1 MSFAGLPAA
10 LQAALTSRGYA
21 APTPVQTAV
30 LADDAAGQDLLVS
43 AQTGSGKTVAFGL
56 AMAPE
61 ILGEAERLPPPG
73 APLALVVAPTREL
86 ALQVKAE
93 LTWLYAPAGGRIA
106 SCVGGMDPIGEKR
119 QLLAGVHIVVGTPGR
134 LCDHLE
140 RGNLKPD
147 ALRVVVLDE
156 ADEMLD
162 LGFRE
167 ELEAILD
174 RLPPER
180 RTLMFSATVP
190 RAIAGLAKSY
200 QRDALRLEVGGG
212 GEAHGDITY
221 RAMLVAPHEIERAV
235 VNLLR
240 LENPPLAMVFCA
252 TRAAVARLHGNLAER
267 GFPAVALSGELT
279 QAERLRALQALRDGR
294 SRVCVATDVAARGID
309 LPELDLVIHAE
320 LPRDSE
326 TLLHRSG
333 RTGRAGRKGTSV
345 LLVPHPRRRMAE
357 RLIGA
362 AKVAASWG
370 PAPSADAV
378 RARDAERLAEQVQS
392 LLAEEPGEEDLALAQ
407 RLLGSASFTP
417 EVLAAALLKL
427 LRAPLPAPE
436 EIAEQRPE
444 RREARREAGAEG
456 PPRGGEG
463 VWFRLNIGRN
473 GNADPRWLLP
483 FLCRRGHLTRQEIGR
498 IRILGQETMVE
509 IAPYAAQRFAA
520 AARQTSAEDHEDILI
535 QPMQPF
541 HQSAREAPAPAERPA
556 PTRPARPEKVMSAS
570 KPAKADKPA
579 KPAKHGA
586 GKPGKVFAPG
596 KGFAKS
602 KSGAK
607 PGAKPGPGMEG
618 RKRSGSAPRL
628 GKRGRVA

>member
-1 MSFAGLPAA
+1 MSFSGIPEA
-10 LQAALTSRGYA
+10 LQSALTSRGYA
-21 APTPVQTAV
+21 APTPVQSAV
-30 LADDAAGQDLLVS
+30 LAEDAAGRDLLVS

-56 AMAPE
+56 SIAPE
-61 ILGEAERLPPPG
+61 LLGGADRLPPPG
-73 APLALVVAPTREL
+73 APLAIVVAPTREL

-106 SCVGGMDPIGEKR
+106 SGVGGMDPIAEKR
-119 QLLAGVHIVVGTPGR
+119 QLLAGAHIIVGTPGR

-190 RAIAGLAKSY
+190 RAIAALAKSY

-362 AKVAASWG
+362 AKVAATWG

-378 RARDAERLAEQVQS
+378 RARDAERLAEQARSV
-392 LLAEEPGEEDLALAQ
+392 LAEEASEDDLALAQ
-407 RLLGSASFTP
+407 RLLAGSDITSET
-417 EVLAAALLKL
+417 LAAALIKM

-436 EIAEQRPE
+436 EIAEQKPE
-444 RREARREAGAEG
+444 RREARREAAEA

-509 IAPYAAQRFAA
+509 IAPYAAERFAA
-520 AARQTSAEDHEDILI
+520 AARQTSAEDREDIQI

-541 HQSAREAPAPAERPA
+541 RQTAREAPPKAERAAPARE
-556 PTRPARPEKVMSAS
+556 ARPG
-570 KPAKADKPA
+570 KPASAPRPPKS
-579 KPAKHGA
+579 
-586 GKPGKVFAPG
+586 GKPGKPP
-596 KGFAKS
+596 KRSEK
-602 KSGAK
+602 K
-607 PGAKPGPGMEG
+607 AKPGPGMEG
-618 RKRSGSAPRL
+618 RKRPDGAPRL

>member
-1 MSFAGLPAA
+1 MSFSGIPAA
-10 LQAALTSRGYA
+10 LQSALTSRGYA
-21 APTPVQTAV
+21 APTPVQNAV
-30 LADDAAGQDLLVS
+30 LAEDAAGRDLLVS

-56 AMAPE
+56 SIAPE
-61 ILGEAERLPPPG
+61 LLGGADRLPPPG
-73 APLALVVAPTREL
+73 APLAIVVAPTREL

-106 SCVGGMDPIGEKR
+106 SGVGGMDPIAEKR
-119 QLLAGVHIVVGTPGR
+119 QLLAGAHIIVGTPGR

-190 RAIAGLAKSY
+190 RAIAALAKSY

-362 AKVAASWG
+362 AKVAATWG

-378 RARDAERLAEQVQS
+378 RARDAERLAEQARSV
-392 LLAEEPGEEDLALAQ
+392 LAEEASEDDLALAQ
-407 RLLGSASFTP
+407 RLLAGSEITSET
-417 EVLAAALLKL
+417 LAAALVKM
-427 LRAPLPAPE
+427 LRA
-436 EIAEQRPE
+436 
-444 RREARREAGAEG
+444 
-456 PPRGGEG
+456 
-463 VWFRLNIGRN
+463 
-473 GNADPRWLLP
+473 
-483 FLCRRGHLTRQEIGR
+483 FLCRRGHVTRQEIGR
-498 IRILGQETMVE
+498 IRILGQETQFEV
-509 IAPYAAQRFAA
+509 ASYAAERFAA
-520 AARQTSAEDHEDILI
+520 AARQATGENAEITI
-535 QPMQPF
+535 RPMQPLKPG
-541 HQSAREAPAPAERPA
+541 HAPTRHAKPAPAVSA
-556 PTRPARPEKVMSAS
+556 PRAVENAA
-570 KPAKADKPA
+570 PAKAPWFK
-579 KPAKHGA
+579 
-586 GKPGKVFAPG
+586 KPGPPSDKSPRRSVAEGKAAPRKAESRIPPRDKKAPG
-596 KGFAKS
+596 KWQAKS
-602 KSGAK
+602 PRK
-607 PGAKPGPGMEG
+607 P
-618 RKRSGSAPRL
+618 RK
-628 GKRGRVA
+628 

>member
-1 MSFAGLPAA
+1 MSFSGIPAA
-10 LQAALTSRGYA
+10 LQSALTSRGYA
-21 APTPVQTAV
+21 APTPVQNAV
-30 LADDAAGQDLLVS
+30 LAEDAAGRDLLVS

-56 AMAPE
+56 SIAPE
-61 ILGEAERLPPPG
+61 LLGGADRLPPPG
-73 APLALVVAPTREL
+73 APLAIVVAPTREL

-106 SCVGGMDPIGEKR
+106 SGVGGMDPIAEKR
-119 QLLAGVHIVVGTPGR
+119 QLLAGAHIIVGTPGR

-190 RAIAGLAKSY
+190 RAIAALAKSY

-362 AKVAASWG
+362 AKVAATWG

-378 RARDAERLAEQVQS
+378 RARDAERLAEQARGV
-392 LLAEEPGEEDLALAQ
+392 LAEEASEDDLALAQ
-407 RLLGSASFTP
+407 RLLAGSDITSET
-417 EVLAAALLKL
+417 LAAALIKM

-436 EIAEQRPE
+436 EIAEQKPE
-444 RREARREAGAEG
+444 RREARREAAEA

-509 IAPYAAQRFAA
+509 IAPYAAERFAA
-520 AARQTSAEDHEDILI
+520 AARQNSAEDREDIQI

-541 HQSAREAPAPAERPA
+541 RQTAREAPPKAERAA
-556 PTRPARPEKVMSAS
+556 PMREAR
-570 KPAKADKPA
+570 PAKAASAPRPPKP
-579 KPAKHGA
+579 
-586 GKPGKVFAPG
+586 GKPGKPPKRFEKKAKPAPG
-596 KGFAKS
+596 Q
-602 KSGAK
+602 
-607 PGAKPGPGMEG
+607 EG
-618 RKRSGSAPRL
+618 RKRPGGAPRL

>member
-1 MSFAGLPAA
+1 MSFSGIPAA
-10 LQAALTSRGYA
+10 LQSALISRGYA
-21 APTPVQTAV
+21 APTPVQSAV
-30 LADDAAGQDLLVS
+30 LAEDAAGRDLLVS

-56 AMAPE
+56 SIAPE
-61 ILGEAERLPPPG
+61 LLGSADRLPPPG
-73 APLALVVAPTREL
+73 APLAIVVAPTREL

-106 SCVGGMDPIGEKR
+106 SGVGGMDPIAEKR
-119 QLLAGVHIVVGTPGR
+119 QLLAGAHIIVGTPGR

-190 RAIAGLAKSY
+190 RAIAALAKSY

-221 RAMLVAPHEIERAV
+221 RAMAIAPHEIERAV

-240 LENPPLAMVFCA
+240 LEDPPLAMVFCA

-267 GFPAVALSGELT
+267 GFPTVALSGELT

-345 LLVPHPRRRMAE
+345 LLVPHPRRRAAE

-362 AKVAASWG
+362 AKVAATWG
-370 PAPSADAV
+370 PAPSAEAV
-378 RARDAERLAEQVQS
+378 RARDAERLAEQARSV
-392 LLAEEPGEEDLALAQ
+392 LAEEASDDDQALAL
-407 RLLGSASFTP
+407 RLLADGQISSET
-417 EVLAAALLKL
+417 LAAALIRM

-444 RREARREAGAEG
+444 RREARREAPEA

-509 IAPYAAQRFAA
+509 IAPYAAERFAA
-520 AARQTSAEDHEDILI
+520 AARQNSAEDREDIQI

-541 HQSAREAPAPAERPA
+541 RQTPRDAPPKPERAAPVREARPGKAATAPRP
-556 PTRPARPEKVMSAS
+556 P
-570 KPAKADKPA
+570 KP
-579 KPAKHGA
+579 
-586 GKPGKVFAPG
+586 GKPGKPPKRFE
-596 KGFAKS
+596 KK
-602 KSGAK
+602 
-607 PGAKPGPGMEG
+607 AKPGPGMEG
-618 RKRSGSAPRL
+618 RKRPGDAPRL

>member
-1 MSFAGLPAA
+1 MSFSGIPAA
-10 LQAALTSRGYA
+10 LQSALTSRGYA
-21 APTPVQTAV
+21 APTPVQNAV
-30 LADDAAGQDLLVS
+30 LAEDAAGRDLLVS

-56 AMAPE
+56 SIAPE
-61 ILGEAERLPPPG
+61 LLGGADRLPPPG
-73 APLALVVAPTREL
+73 APLAIVVAPTREL

-106 SCVGGMDPIGEKR
+106 SGVGGMDPIAEKR
-119 QLLAGVHIVVGTPGR
+119 QLLAGAHIIVGTPGR

-190 RAIAGLAKSY
+190 RAIAALAKSY

-362 AKVAASWG
+362 AKVAATWG

-378 RARDAERLAEQVQS
+378 RARDAERLAEQARSV
-392 LLAEEPGEEDLALAQ
+392 LAEEASDDDLALAQ
-407 RLLGSASFTP
+407 RLLADGQISSET
-417 EVLAAALLKL
+417 LAAALIKM

-436 EIAEQRPE
+436 EIAEQKPE
-444 RREARREAGAEG
+444 RREARREAAEA

-509 IAPYAAQRFAA
+509 IAPYAAERFAA
-520 AARQTSAEDHEDILI
+520 AARQNSADDREDIQI

-541 HQSAREAPAPAERPA
+541 RQAAREAPQKAERAA
-556 PTRPARPEKVMSAS
+556 PMREAR
-570 KPAKADKPA
+570 PAKAASAPRPPKP
-579 KPAKHGA
+579 
-586 GKPGKVFAPG
+586 GKPGKPPKRFEKKPKPAPG
-596 KGFAKS
+596 Q
-602 KSGAK
+602 
-607 PGAKPGPGMEG
+607 EG
-618 RKRSGSAPRL
+618 RKRPGGAPRL

>member
-1 MSFAGLPAA
+1 MSFSGIPAA
-10 LQAALTSRGYA
+10 LQSALTSRGYA
-21 APTPVQTAV
+21 APTPVQSAV
-30 LADDAAGQDLLVS
+30 LAEEAAGRDLLVS

-56 AMAPE
+56 SIAPE
-61 ILGEAERLPPPG
+61 LLGGAERLPPAG
-73 APLALVVAPTREL
+73 APLAIVVAPTREL

-106 SCVGGMDPIGEKR
+106 SGVGGMDPIAEKR
-119 QLLAGVHIVVGTPGR
+119 QLLAGAHIIVGTPGR

-190 RAIAGLAKSY
+190 RAIAALAKSY

-221 RAMLVAPHEIERAV
+221 RAMAIAPHEIERAV

-267 GFPAVALSGELT
+267 GFPTVALSGELT

-345 LLVPHPRRRMAE
+345 LLVPHPRRRAAE

-362 AKVAASWG
+362 AKVAATWG

-378 RARDAERLAEQVQS
+378 RARDAERLAEQARSV
-392 LLAEEPGEEDLALAQ
+392 LTEEASEDDLALAQ
-407 RLLGSASFTP
+407 RLLADSQITSET
-417 EVLAAALLKL
+417 LAAALVKM

-436 EIAEQRPE
+436 EIAEQKPE
-444 RREARREAGAEG
+444 RREARREATEA

-509 IAPYAAQRFAA
+509 IAPYAAERFAA
-520 AARQTSAEDHEDILI
+520 AARQNSADDREDIQI

-541 HQSAREAPAPAERPA
+541 RQTAREAPQKPERAAPMRE
-556 PTRPARPEKVMSAS
+556 ARPNKAAVTPRPP
-570 KPAKADKPA
+570 KP
-579 KPAKHGA
+579 
-586 GKPGKVFAPG
+586 GKPGKPPKRFE
-596 KGFAKS
+596 KK
-602 KSGAK
+602 AK
-607 PGAKPGPGMEG
+607 PAPDTEG
-618 RKRSGSAPRL
+618 RKRPGGAPRL

>member
-1 MSFAGLPAA
+1 MSFSGLPAA

-30 LADDAAGQDLLVS
+30 LAPEAAGRDLLVS

-56 AMAPE
+56 AVAPE
-61 ILGEAERLPPPG
+61 LLGDADRLPQAG

-93 LTWLYAPAGGRIA
+93 LTWLYGPAGGRIA
-106 SCVGGMDPIGEKR
+106 SCVGGMDPLTER
-119 QLLAGVHIVVGTPGR
+119 RMLTAGVHIVVGTPGR

-140 RGNLKPD
+140 RGNLRPE
-147 ALRVVVLDE
+147 ALRAVILDE

-190 RAIAGLAKSY
+190 RGIAALAKGY
-200 QRDALRLEVGGG
+200 QRDALRIEVGGG

-221 RAMLVAPHEIERAV
+221 RAMLLAPHELERAV

-240 LENPPLAMVFCA
+240 LEDPPLAMVFCA
-252 TRAAVARLHGNLAER
+252 TRAAVARLHGNLSER
-267 GFPAVALSGELT
+267 GFPTVALSGELT

-320 LPRDSE
+320 LPRDPD

-345 LLVPHPRRRMAE
+345 ILVPHPRRRLAE
-357 RLIGA
+357 RLIMV
-362 AKVAASWG
+362 AKVKALWG

-378 RARDAERLAEQVQS
+378 RARDAERLGEQARA
-392 LLAEEPGEEDLALAQ
+392 LLAEEPAEEDLALA
-407 RLLGSASFTP
+407 RKLLGDAAP
-417 EVLAAALLKL
+417 APDALAAALLKL

-444 RREARREAGAEG
+444 RREPRREAGAEG
-456 PPRGGEG
+456 NAPQGGQG
-463 VWFRLNIGRN
+463 VWFRMDVGRD

-483 FLCRRGHLTRQEIGR
+483 FLCRRGHVTRQEIGR
-498 IRILGQETMVE
+498 IRILGRETQFEV
-509 IAPYAAQRFAA
+509 APYAAARFAA
-520 AARQTSAEDHEDILI
+520 AARRAEGEDAHIRVE
-535 QPMQPF
+535 PMQPVKGPPRL
-541 HQSAREAPAPAERPA
+541 SRRPEA
-556 PTRPARPEKVMSAS
+556 ARP
-570 KPAKADKPA
+570 PAKTR
-579 KPAKHGA
+579 H
-586 GKPGKVFAPG
+586 
-596 KGFAKS
+596 
-602 KSGAK
+602 
-607 PGAKPGPGMEG
+607 
-618 RKRSGSAPRL
+618 PR
-628 GKRGRVA
+628 